1 MAEILKMIAGL
12 MANIGFGS
20 ASVGGLHQP
29 EEPERI
35 SK

>member
-1 MAEILKMIAGL
+1 MAEIIKTIAEI

>member
-1 MAEILKMIAGL
+1 MTAILKIVAEI

-20 ASVGGLHQP
+20 ASIGGLHQP

>member
-1 MAEILKMIAGL
+1 MAAVLKIVAEF

-20 ASVGGLHQP
+20 ASIGGLHQP

-35 SK
+35 TK